1 MAKLKMLKYPRK
13 PKAKA
18 SVAVMENYLKKRNEI
33 DKENKKRKAENEKHD
48 RLRKKIS
55 GL

>member
-1 MAKLKMLKYPRK
+1 MAKVKLLKYPKK

-18 SVAVMENYLKKRNEI
+18 SVAVMENYLKKRKDI
-33 DKENKKRKAENEKHD
+33 DKENNRRKAQNKKTEN
-48 RLRKKIS
+48 LRKRIS